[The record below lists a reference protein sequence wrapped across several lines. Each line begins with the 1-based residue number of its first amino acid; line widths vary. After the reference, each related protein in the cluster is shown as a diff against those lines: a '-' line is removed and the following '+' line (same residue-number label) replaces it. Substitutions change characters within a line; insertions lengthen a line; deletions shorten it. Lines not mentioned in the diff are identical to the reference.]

1 MSSPP
6 KSISTGAFK
15 SRCLAV
21 IDEVM
26 RTRQPVLVTK
36 RGGPVAK
43 VIPTEK
49 RRSTKLLGTVK
60 FHGDIIEPILGNWD
74 IEQ

>member
-1 MSSPP
+1 MSNQP
-6 KSISTGAFK
+6 KHISTGAFK

-21 IDEVM
+21 IDEVT
-26 RTRQPVLVTK
+26 RTRQPVVVTK
-36 RGGPVAK
+36 GGRPVAK

-60 FHGDIIEPILGNWD
+60 FHGDIIEPILGDWD

>member
-1 MSSPP
+1 MSNQP
-6 KSISTGAFK
+6 KRISAGAFK

-21 IDEVM
+21 IDEVT
-26 RTRQPVLVTK
+26 RTRQAVIVTK
-36 RGGPVAK
+36 GGRPVAK

-60 FHGDIIEPILGNWD
+60 FHGDITEPILGSWD

>member
-1 MSSPP
+1 MSSQP

-21 IDEVM
+21 IDEVT
-26 RTRQPVLVTK
+26 RTRQPVVVIK
-36 RGGPVAK
+36 GGRPVAK

-60 FHGDIIEPILGNWD
+60 FHGDIIAPILGDWD